1 MGTVH
6 AGIRGQRDSARG
18 RMKALG
24 VSATNCS
31 DNYDRMTMDMDMV
44 VALVEMGR
52 ARLPRSVRRFAS
64 RATEY
69 NRRER

>member
-1 MGTVH
+1 
-6 AGIRGQRDSARG
+6 
-18 RMKALG
+18 MKALG

-31 DNYDRMTMDMDMV
+31 DNYGRMTMDMDMV